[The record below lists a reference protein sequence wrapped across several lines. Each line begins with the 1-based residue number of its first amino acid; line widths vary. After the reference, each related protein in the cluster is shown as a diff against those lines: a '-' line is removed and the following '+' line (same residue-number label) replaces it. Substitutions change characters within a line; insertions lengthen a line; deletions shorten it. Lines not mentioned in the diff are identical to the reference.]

1 MLKKISITTIFIVL
15 FFMTGCSS
23 TMNGTMANPAIPVS
37 YQLSN
42 VDKNSKATV
51 YVYRVENTVG
61 FLAPSDK
68 WFYMDY
74 DFNHAEKYDVTHNIC
89 IAGTDKYMIK
99 EVEPGLHT
107 FSIINYLNDSINTQ
121 TVKLEANKT
130 YYLAFFY
137 TYNVLIGR
145 WPNIEFKTKSD
156 FLENTKGDKE
166 IIVDGT
172 CFFSLAFEC
181 KYKYK

>member
-1 MLKKISITTIFIVL
+1 
-15 FFMTGCSS
+15 MTGCSS
-23 TMNGTMANPAIPVS
+23 TMNGTMTNPVIPVS
-37 YQLSN
+37 YQSSN

-51 YVYRVENTVG
+51 YVYRVKNAVG
-61 FLAPSDK
+61 FLSPSDR

-74 DFNHAEKYDVTHNIC
+74 DFNHAKKYDVTHNVC

-99 EVEPGLHT
+99 EVKPGVHT

-137 TYNVLIGR
+137 TYSVLTGLLVPR
-145 WPNIEFKTKSD
+145 PNIGFKTKSD
-156 FLENTKGDKE
+156 FLKNTKGDKE
-166 IIVDGT
+166 IILDGT